1 MQIKNLVLTQE
12 NFTNGGP
19 MVLTDVKPGYEYKD
33 GQRSDKV
40 VSLKVAVV
48 FPSNG
53 YDTQTVAVAD
63 TVDRL
68 SAALSKATPEHPV
81 YVAFKG
87 FKARVYVM
95 NGRAGVSAKADSVQ
109 IVDDNT
115 IVDID

>member
-1 MQIKNLVLTQE
+1 MQLKNLALTPE

-19 MVLTDVKPGYEYKD
+19 MVLTDVKTGYEYKD
-33 GQRSDKV
+33 GQRTDKV
-40 VSLKVAVV
+40 VGLKVTVV

-53 YDTQTVAVAD
+53 YDTQTVTVAD

-81 YVAFKG
+81 YVTFKG
-87 FKARVYVM
+87 FNARVYVM
-95 NGRAGVSAKADSVQ
+95 NGRPGVSAKADSVQ